1 MEIGIENHASHDSS
15 SATSSTTALRTQRT
29 HNQIIDPHLLQD
41 LEKEEP
47 SFKHI
52 GKIQIDDKQGSV
64 QKLHQELEEN
74 INSTKIFCDNLEK
87 STNASNNNTQ
97 QKANPQRCSYSW
109 IVNNMAGFG
118 TKQQVNEKMSQV
130 LLRNNGW
137 AAEGYPVRQ
146 PRSGWY
152 THTPESDVSIMIK
165 DSPIVIKY
173 VIILSMKSYS
183 AKWESSK
190 LAVSTTVIKGQGGIK
205 KDEINE
211 QELLIDW
218 DGNIDDKKLF
228 YIDGYQDIKTSVHF
242 PHKIPISEEAK
253 VGDSIILSAKLVG
266 GQEFKIAGIAFCSF

>member
-87 STNASNNNTQ
+87 SANASNNNTQ
-97 QKANPQRCSYSW
+97 QKVNPQRCSYSW

-152 THTPESDVSIMIK
+152 THTPESDFSIMIK

-183 AKWESSK
+183 AKWENSK
-190 LAVSTTVIKGQGGIK
+190 LAVSTTVIKDQAGIT

-218 DGNIDDKKLF
+218 GGNIDDKKLF
-228 YIDGYQDIKTSVHF
+228 FIDGYQDIKTSVHF
-242 PHKIPISEEAK
+242 PHKISISEEAK
-253 VGDSIILSAKLVG
+253 VGDSIILNAKLVS